1 MLRDIE
7 DQKFNFNQEN
17 QDDEANDNGKIVL
30 PTNERLC
37 FNPHPDDIE
46 QYDYSSQEPE
56 PERYYTFTEEFKKA
70 CKKVYDFIKKKEYHR
85 KNDLCHYNA

>member
-1 MLRDIE
+1 MLREIE

-17 QDDEANDNGKIVL
+17 QDDEANDNDKIVL

-37 FNPHPDDIE
+37 FNPHPDAIE
-46 QYDYSSQEPE
+46 PYDYSSKEPE
-56 PERYYTFTEEFKKA
+56 PERYYTFTEEFEKA